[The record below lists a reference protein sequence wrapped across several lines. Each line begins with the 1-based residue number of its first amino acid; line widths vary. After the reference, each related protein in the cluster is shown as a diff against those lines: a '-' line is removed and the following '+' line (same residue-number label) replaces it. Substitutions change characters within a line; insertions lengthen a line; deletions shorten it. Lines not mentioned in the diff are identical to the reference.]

1 MTLIS
6 LFKQTKADKDNLL
19 IEGSD
24 SFLNEYI
31 AEDYSK
37 QSKFNSYEKITV
49 DCNDEGLDELIATL
63 MESSLFSQQKLVIV
77 KNPFFLTSKV
87 PQKYKKQVSKLTSI
101 LQNLDQLDDTVIFLA
116 NYEKIDRRKKIS
128 KIVLEQVNL
137 VATKINPYESI
148 AYLKLIA
155 KQEGYQFTRSALS
168 MLEQRTDQVFD
179 SMLSNYLKLKNIC
192 DDFKITET
200 MIKQNVEQSLSENI
214 FEILTNAF
222 DGDKLKAIM
231 RLKNHFREGVSVIQL
246 IAVFESQLEFL
257 LAVKIL
263 QERRWSKEQIIKEL
277 HANPYRV
284 KFALEKRVKAE
295 QLKELVKEIVT
306 LDYNYKNGTY
316 HENEFLE
323 MFILRI

>member
-128 KIVLEQVNL
+128 
-137 VATKINPYESI
+137 
-148 AYLKLIA
+148 
-155 KQEGYQFTRSALS
+155 
-168 MLEQRTDQVFD
+168 
-179 SMLSNYLKLKNIC
+179 
-192 DDFKITET
+192 
-200 MIKQNVEQSLSENI
+200 
-214 FEILTNAF
+214 
-222 DGDKLKAIM
+222 
-231 RLKNHFREGVSVIQL
+231 
-246 IAVFESQLEFL
+246 
-257 LAVKIL
+257 
-263 QERRWSKEQIIKEL
+263 
-277 HANPYRV
+277 
-284 KFALEKRVKAE
+284 
-295 QLKELVKEIVT
+295 
-306 LDYNYKNGTY
+306 
-316 HENEFLE
+316 
-323 MFILRI
+323 